1 MTFTSTLT
9 TPATVEYSKNG
20 SAWTTYTEPITLT
33 NVGDKVAFRGNKPNY
48 ATSESAYS
56 SFSCSD
62 DCYLYG
68 NIMSLIN
75 KTNYATNTQLT
86 ASHAFRRLFYNNAK
100 IYIHQTKQL
109 KLPAT
114 SLRLYCYSEMFSGC
128 TGLTSIPALSAIG
141 LPSYCYQ
148 EMFYGCSRLSTVRCG
163 ATGGIARNNSTTSW
177 LHGVASKGD
186 FYKSVKVTYS
196 GSDTKWPKNSEDG
209 VPSGWTASD
218 L

>member
-1 MTFTSTLT
+1 MFAECTSLT
-9 TPATVEYSKNG
+9 
-20 SAWTTYTEPITLT
+20 SAPPL
-33 NVGDKVAFRGNKPNY
+33 Y
-48 ATSESAYS
+48 ATTLA
-56 SFSCSD
+56 
-62 DCYLYG
+62 
-68 NIMSLIN
+68 
-75 KTNYATNTQLT
+75 A
-86 ASHAFRRLFYNNAK
+86 
-100 IYIHQTKQL
+100 
-109 KLPAT
+109 
-114 SLRLYCYSEMFSGC
+114 YCYDHMFSGC
-128 TGLTSIPALSAIG
+128 TSLTTVNRLYATTLND
-141 LPSYCYQ
+141 YCCR